1 MREGDPSERA
11 RERRQKDCANLGD
24 GLAGCRSP
32 TGRGVFVF
40 LEEKE
45 KKEGMGSIESAHA
58 KGAYMQSLERKGE
71 LD

>member
-1 MREGDPSERA
+1 M
-11 RERRQKDCANLGD
+11 GD